1 MKIIGEICEFI
12 EDELDGVE
20 QYANAAAHY
29 KAEYKDLAD
38 LLFGMANTE
47 ATHLKNL
54 HAWLA
59 KNVEKIRKESGEEV
73 PQGMLDVWNWKHK
86 KLIRKFNEAE
96 VVLQNYQKL

>member
-1 MKIIGEICEFI
+1 MKIICEICEFI
-12 EDELDGVE
+12 EDELEGVE
-20 QYANAAAHY
+20 RYASAAAHY

-59 KNVEKIRKESGEEV
+59 KNVERIKRESGEKV
-73 PQGMLDVWNWKHK
+73 PQGMLDVWDWEHK
-86 KLIRKFNEAE
+86 KLIKRFNEAE